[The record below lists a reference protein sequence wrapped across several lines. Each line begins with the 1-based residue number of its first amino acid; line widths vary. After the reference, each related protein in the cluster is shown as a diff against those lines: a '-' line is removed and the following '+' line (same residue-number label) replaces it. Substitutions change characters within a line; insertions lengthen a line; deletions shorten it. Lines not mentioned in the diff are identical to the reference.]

1 MVPSSFPPSR
11 RRTRPLSAAS
21 PFTFRAHAPSV
32 CGSPEPAAAARSGE
46 AGTARTGDATGT
58 PRTGNATGTALEE
71 GHATAIGG
79 SAWTDPGR
87 ARAAVPAPDD
97 LRKAVVK

>member
-1 MVPSSFPPSR
+1 MVPSSFPLSR

-46 AGTARTGDATGT
+46 AGTARTGI
-58 PRTGNATGTALEE
+58 ATGTALKE

>member
-21 PFTFRAHAPSV
+21 PFTLRAHAPSV
-32 CGSPEPAAAARSGE
+32 CGSTEPAAAARSGE
-46 AGTARTGDATGT
+46 AGTARTGD
-58 PRTGNATGTALEE
+58 ATGTALEE

>member
-46 AGTARTGDATGT
+46 AGTTRTGDATGT
-58 PRTGNATGTALEE
+58 ALEE
-71 GHATAIGG
+71 VHATAIGG

>member
-11 RRTRPLSAAS
+11 RRTRPRSAAS

-46 AGTARTGDATGT
+46 AGTPRTGD
-58 PRTGNATGTALEE
+58 ATGTALEE